1 MAGLT
6 GGVLEAAATDTGF
19 PIVSLPRAAT
29 PLAFLDIIP
38 DNKIIAPKAEC
49 RGRKEVSLPF
59 GRITNLSVFYALFE
73 YISPSLYMNI

>member
-19 PIVSLPRAAT
+19 PIVSLAT

-38 DNKIIAPKAEC
+38 DNKIIAPKAEFG
-49 RGRKEVSLPF
+49 GRKEVSLPF